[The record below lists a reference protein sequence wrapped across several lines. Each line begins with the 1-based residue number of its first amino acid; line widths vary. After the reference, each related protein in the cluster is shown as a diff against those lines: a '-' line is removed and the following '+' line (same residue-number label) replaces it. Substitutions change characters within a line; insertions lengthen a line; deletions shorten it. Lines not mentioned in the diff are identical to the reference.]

1 MGFLLIKNSLKA
13 SLTIAKER
21 RTGKKKSTPHIPY
34 ANKEKAKECFLRV
47 YSMNTHVLLTI
58 ETKTESPFQVH
69 KGLKA
74 N

>member
-13 SLTIAKER
+13 FLTIAKER
-21 RTGKKKSTPHIPY
+21 RRGKKSTPCIPY
-34 ANKEKAKECFLRV
+34 ANKEEAKECFLGV
-47 YSMNTHVLLTI
+47 YSINTHVLLTI

-69 KGLKA
+69 KGLKV